1 MSTVYII
8 QASGE
13 RFDFQPAE
21 RFGELSFVLDSR
33 DSVFR
38 LDDTLLKLSQRL
50 SGFTKDDYLL
60 PIGNPVLIRIAT
72 ALVSDMTGGRFHMLQ
87 WLGRERE
94 YLSVP
99 VVLWNGD

>member
-1 MSTVYII
+1 MSTVYVI

-21 RFGELSFVLDSR
+21 RFGELCFVLDSR

-50 SGFTKDDYLL
+50 SGFTSDDYLL
-60 PIGNPVLIRIAT
+60 PIGNPVLIGLAT
-72 ALVSDMTGGRFHMLQ
+72 ALVSDMTAGRFHMLQ

-99 VVLWNGD
+99 IILWNAD